1 MADSGDV
8 VDNLGDR
15 YGSSGPLFKS
25 STWIHRY
32 SHGRQDSLWNT
43 GYHSGTRG
51 EPPPLGQ
58 RNSICLA
65 RIPTVHCTLLYTCLP
80 FTEEQI

>member
-58 RNSICLA
+58 RNIICLSC
-65 RIPTVHCTLLYTCLP
+65 IFIDTDCTLVYPL
-80 FTEEQI
+80 TEEKI